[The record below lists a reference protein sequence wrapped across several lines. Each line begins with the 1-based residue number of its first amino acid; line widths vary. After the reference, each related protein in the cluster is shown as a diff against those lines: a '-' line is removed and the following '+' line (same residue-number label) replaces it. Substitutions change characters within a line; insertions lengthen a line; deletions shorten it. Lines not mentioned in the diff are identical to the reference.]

1 MKRTKKI
8 IIIFNNTILWP
19 AHISSQATNDLAG
32 SAFFVGFK
40 ALRGN
45 DFFNGP
51 QLSENYHLICFA
63 FLFAAQP
70 RNRLWRNS
78 NVSVLRAFWRWH
90 LEGVIKIPSMVW
102 VWWRRLRI
110 SWDWLDRRR
119 SDRCCWA
126 VNFARHDLLLGRTIP
141 VAITGR
147 SLSFRKSYWGKK
159 VVRKIL
165 SILLIL

>member
-19 AHISSQATNDLAG
+19 AHISLQATNDLAG
-32 SAFFVGFK
+32 SVFFFFVGFK

-70 RNRLWRNS
+70 RNGL
-78 NVSVLRAFWRWH
+78 
-90 LEGVIKIPSMVW
+90 
-102 VWWRRLRI
+102 
-110 SWDWLDRRR
+110 
-119 SDRCCWA
+119 
-126 VNFARHDLLLGRTIP
+126 
-141 VAITGR
+141 
-147 SLSFRKSYWGKK
+147 
-159 VVRKIL
+159 
-165 SILLIL
+165 